1 MHASSQHDSACKQH
15 GGFQFGDRGDLDSR
29 VKVSAPNDA
38 IGLNMI
44 EVCSLKRIIFLTVFL
59 IGNLVFHIVC
69 FPNEILVCFCFVD
82 SACLMILTLESIL
95 SDHDSDRNGSNSSEG
110 CWEREEYVVKQ
121 KCMPCTEFE
130 RASKHLPICIQSK
143 YKELVTCRNS
153 GDVYRRCDNEKEG
166 QHFWIFEGSMLVTG
180 LLSSLSVVLR
190 QKHLDRKMIE
200 RIQQQVAAG
209 V

>member
-1 MHASSQHDSACKQH
+1 MLFDFKHRDMTYKQH
-15 GGFQFGDRGDLDSR
+15 GAVQLVGLGDFDSR
-29 VKVSAPNDA
+29 LKVTVANDA
-38 IGLNMI
+38 VGPSMI

-59 IGNLVFHIVC
+59 IG
-69 FPNEILVCFCFVD
+69 
-82 SACLMILTLESIL
+82 ACLMILTLESIL

-121 KCMPCTEFE
+121 KCVPCTEFE

-143 YKELVTCRNS
+143 YKELVQCKNS
-153 GDVYRRCDNEKEG
+153 GDAYRRCDNEKEG
-166 QHFWIFEGSMLVTG
+166 QHFWIFEGSMLAVG
-180 LLSSLSVVLR
+180 LVSSLSVVLR
-190 QKHLDRKMIE
+190 QKHLDRKMME

>member
-15 GGFQFGDRGDLDSR
+15 GGFQFGDHGDFDSR
-29 VKVSAPNDA
+29 VKISAPNDA

-59 IGNLVFHIVC
+59 IG
-69 FPNEILVCFCFVD
+69 
-82 SACLMILTLESIL
+82 ACLMILTLESIL

>member
-1 MHASSQHDSACKQH
+1 MHASSQRDSTCKQH
-15 GGFQFGDRGDLDSR
+15 GGFQLDDHGDFDSR
-29 VKVSAPNDA
+29 VKITAPNDA
-38 IGLNMI
+38 VGLTMI

-59 IGNLVFHIVC
+59 IG
-69 FPNEILVCFCFVD
+69 
-82 SACLMILTLESIL
+82 ACLMILTLESIL

-110 CWEREEYVVKQ
+110 CWEKEEYVVKQ

-130 RASKHLPICIQSK
+130 RGQASTSQYAFQSK
-143 YKELVTCRNS
+143 YKELVTCKSS

-166 QHFWIFEGSMLVTG
+166 QRFWVFEGSMLVTG